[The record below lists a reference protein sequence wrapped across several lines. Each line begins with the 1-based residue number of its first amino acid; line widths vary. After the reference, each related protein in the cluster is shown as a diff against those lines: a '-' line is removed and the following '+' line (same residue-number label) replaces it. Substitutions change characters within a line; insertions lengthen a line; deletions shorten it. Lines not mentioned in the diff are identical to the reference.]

1 MATANASTSNFDM
14 DMIESALSKIEYADS
29 IAVML
34 LNQSNFDKKDEIVLS
49 ALLEL
54 INETKNNLTQFFYE
68 NDCNRL
74 CNKAFVKIDS

>member
-14 DMIESALSKIEYADS
+14 DMIESALSKIECADS
-29 IAVML
+29 ITVML

-54 INETKNNLTQFFYE
+54 INETKNN
-68 NDCNRL
+68 
-74 CNKAFVKIDS
+74 

>member
-1 MATANASTSNFDM
+1 MGIENKKVFDSF
-14 DMIESALSKIEYADS
+14 DMIESALMKIEYADL

-34 LNQSNFDKKDEIVLS
+34 LHQSNFDKRDEIVLS

-74 CNKAFVKIDS
+74 CNKAFVKFDS